1 MSSSHKIDVRLII
14 FFFLSRAR
22 FVMHNKLPH
31 FAHFFNQDFHP
42 DGCSHFPFS
51 PPFNMTHQHM
61 DHDLY
66 RKEKEKKRKDTNNH
80 AKLVSQCSMTS
91 SKFLN

>member
-1 MSSSHKIDVRLII
+1 MSSSHRIDVRLII
-14 FFFLSRAR
+14 FLVQR
-22 FVMHNKLPH
+22 FIMHDKLLH
-31 FAHFFNQDFHP
+31 FAHLLNQDFHP

-66 RKEKEKKRKDTNNH
+66 RTKKKETKRKDTNNH
-80 AKLVSQCSMTS
+80 AKLVSECSMS
-91 SKFLN
+91 SSQFLN